1 MSVFFLWYNFFVRF
15 CKKEW
20 NFMQL
25 SDATRERIKELL
37 KEKDMKLFDLSKAA
51 GVALPTISDF
61 LKNDTKNLRMDTMLH
76 ICEGFNIT
84 LKDFFNNS
92 LFDEVISE

>member
-1 MSVFFLWYNFFVRF
+1 
-15 CKKEW
+15 
-20 NFMQL
+20 MQL
-25 SDATRERIKELL
+25 SDATRERIKQLL
-37 KEKDMKLFDLSKAA
+37 REKDMKLFDLSKAA

>member
-1 MSVFFLWYNFFVRF
+1 
-15 CKKEW
+15 
-20 NFMQL
+20 MQL
-25 SDATRERIKELL
+25 SDATRKRIYDLL
-37 KEKDMKLFDLSKAA
+37 KEKNMKLFDLSKAA

-84 LKDFFNNS
+84 LKDFFDNTI
-92 LFDEVISE
+92 FDEVISE